1 MNATGCR
8 LGSLPS
14 LFALAALFSLRLDLF
29 VASHCAAV
37 VDWARISNRIHRPIH
52 PIKSTLTMAEIRR
65 EFCSYELY
73 LRNKYVL
80 LQYYQYVLTYENL
93 SNPKDTKTSW
103 MRTLKIQKPYGS
115 KKIRKPFASKRYKNL
130 SDPYDTKYKTLLDEN
145 PKDTKTSWIQK
156 IIREIRKH
164 KTRRRPTQYRHVV
177 SVSTTCRAAGARLLP
192 TDLLRYSADAT
203 IITNTIISISIVRD
217 HRFFIH
223 IIISHDVPIPRTILR
238 IGVGIRLVVIGVCS
252 D

>member
-1 MNATGCR
+1 
-8 LGSLPS
+8 
-14 LFALAALFSLRLDLF
+14 
-29 VASHCAAV
+29 
-37 VDWARISNRIHRPIH
+37 
-52 PIKSTLTMAEIRR
+52 MAEIRR

-130 SDPYDTKYKTLLDEN
+130 SDPYDTKYKILLDEN

-156 IIREIRKH
+156 ISTYARYENTEHVGDRH
-164 KTRRRPTQYRHVV
+164 RHVV
-177 SVSTTCRAAGARLLP
+177 SVSTCRCRRPPAADGPPEILCR
-192 TDLLRYSADAT
+192 R
-203 IITNTIISISIVRD
+203 NNHHKHNHQHQ
-217 HRFFIH
+217 HRQRPSVLHSYYYF
-223 IIISHDVPIPRTILR
+223 T
-238 IGVGIRLVVIGVCS
+238 
-252 D
+252 